1 MPAKKA
7 SKTDTK
13 KRLVLLDAHAII
25 HRAYHALPDFA
36 ASTGEPTGALYGL
49 STMLMRIIADFK
61 PDYIAACYDLAGKTF
76 RHETYEA
83 YKAGRKK
90 ADDALVAQLST
101 SREVFE
107 AFNIP
112 IYDAAGFEADDILG
126 TIVEQYKK
134 EKNLEIIIASGDMDT
149 MQLID
154 GTRVK
159 VFTLKKGLNDT
170 VLYDEAAIVAR
181 YGFGPTQI
189 PDFKGLKGDPS
200 DNIVGVPGIGDKTAT
215 TLITSFGTIEGIY
228 KALKKDRGPL
238 KNAGMTDRIIGL
250 LENHEDEAL
259 FSKTLA
265 TIRRD
270 APISFSLPESG
281 WKEGVDTERIH
292 ALFKRLEF
300 RSIGNRIDALFGETK
315 TVPAMA
321 EKEAPE
327 ANDPEDVRKIA
338 VALWLIDSDKT
349 TPTIDDILEYAG
361 TRSFTEAK
369 TKILADLKAAHLER
383 VYEEIELPLIPIIDA
398 AQSRGILIDVT
409 HFKKLGNTYH
419 AQLLKIEQTIYKHA
433 GKEFN
438 INSPKQLGD
447 ILFDEM
453 QLSVK
458 GLKKTAGGARST
470 RESELEKLKDAHPII
485 ESILE
490 YRELQKLLSTYI
502 DVIPTLA
509 DSNGRLHTTF
519 NQAGTTTGRMSSSS
533 PNLQNIP
540 VRGDSGKEIRRGFVA
555 APGHMLVGCDYS
567 QIEMRVLA
575 LLSKDQQLIDI
586 FKSGKDVHAS
596 VASLVFKVPEAD
608 VTADMRRKA
617 KVINFGII
625 YGMGVNA
632 LKANLGG
639 TREEAERF
647 YDDYFKALPTIEAYF
662 ENVKSEA
669 KKKGYTKTLFGR
681 RRYFP
686 GFKSAMPFVRAMA
699 ERMAMNA
706 PLQGTAADI
715 VKIAMQRI
723 HERLQTEGLAEKAH
737 LLLQVHDEL
746 IYEVET
752 PVLEAVQTIIKN
764 AMENVVD
771 ADIPLLANA
780 SVGPDWGALK

>member
-1 MPAKKA
+1 MPSKKA
-7 SKTDTK
+7 PKSDAK

-49 STMLMRIIADFK
+49 STMLMRIIGDFK

-90 ADDALVAQLST
+90 ADDALITQLQS

-134 EKNLEIIIASGDMDT
+134 EKDLEIVIASGDMDT

-170 VLYDEAAIVAR
+170 VLYDETAINER

-215 TLITSFGTIEGIY
+215 TLVTAFGSIEGVY
-228 KALKKDRGPL
+228 AVLKKDRESL
-238 KNAGMTDRIIGL
+238 KKAGMTDRIIGL
-250 LENHEDEAL
+250 LENHEEEAF

-270 APISFSLPESG
+270 APVTFALPLSG
-281 WKEGVDTERIH
+281 WREGVDTDRIH

-300 RSIGNRIDALFGETK
+300 RSLGGRIDVLFGEAKAAPVAT
-315 TVPAMA
+315 
-321 EKEAPE
+321 KEAQE
-327 ANDPEDVRKIA
+327 SNDPEDVRKIA
-338 VALWLIDSDKT
+338 IALWLIDSEKT
-349 TPTIDDILEYAG
+349 TPSIDDILEYSG
-361 TRSFTEAK
+361 TRSFAQAK
-369 TKILADLKAAHLER
+369 TKILADLKAANLTR

-398 AQSRGILIDVT
+398 AQSRGILIDVP
-409 HFKKLGNTYH
+409 HFKKIGSTYH
-419 AQLLKIEQTIYKHA
+419 AQLSKIEQTIYEHA

-438 INSPKQLGD
+438 INSPKQLAE

-453 QLSVK
+453 HLSVK

-509 DSNGRLHTTF
+509 DASGRLHTTF
-519 NQAGTTTGRMSSSS
+519 NQAGTTTGRMSSSN

-540 VRGDSGKEIRRGFVA
+540 VRGDSGKEIRRGFA
-555 APGHMLVGCDYS
+555 AAQGHMLVGCDYS

-575 LLSKDQQLIDI
+575 LLSGDQQLVDI

-596 VASLVFKVPEAD
+596 VASLVFKVPEAE

-662 ENVKSEA
+662 EKVKSEA
-669 KKKGYTKTLFGR
+669 KKKGYTETLFGR

-723 HERLQTEGLAEKAH
+723 NERLQDEGLAEKAH

-746 IYEVET
+746 IYEVEI
-752 PVLEAVQTIIKN
+752 PVLEAVKTIIKD
-764 AMENVVD
+764 AMENVIE
-771 ADIPLLANA
+771 AAIPLSANA
-780 SVGPDWGALK
+780 STGPDWGALK